1 MITRTQLEKFRETS
15 VSTCNVSELK
25 DIRGVKISNLQPL
38 QDRAKSFIEQVNNPY
53 VFVVGNTVVKVE
65 YEGGRDFSEAFA
77 NLLCAS

>member
-1 MITRTQLEKFRETS
+1 MITRTQLKKFRETS
-15 VSTCNVSELK
+15 VATCNVSELK

>member
-53 VFVVGNTVVKVE
+53 VFVVGKTVVKVE
-65 YEGGRDFSEAFA
+65 YVGERSFNEALT
-77 NLLCAS
+77 NLLCVG